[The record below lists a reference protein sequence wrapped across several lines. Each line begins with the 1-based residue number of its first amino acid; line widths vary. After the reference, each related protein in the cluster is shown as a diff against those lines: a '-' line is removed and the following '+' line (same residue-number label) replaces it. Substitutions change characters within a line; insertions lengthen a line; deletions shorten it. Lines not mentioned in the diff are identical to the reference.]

1 MPDSNYPCWNS
12 LRGNVAI
19 IGLASFF
26 LGGGKVL
33 WPSSRGEEGCE
44 LVGETKRAAQRRA
57 SNTTVSKSTASQYEV
72 VRMCSGYERQVVTT

>member
-26 LGGGKVL
+26 LGAGKVL
-33 WPSSRGEEGCE
+33 WPHSRGEGGCA
-44 LVGETKRAAQRRA
+44 LVGGTKRTAQRRA
-57 SNTTVSKSTASQYEV
+57 SNTAVSKSTALQNEV
-72 VRMCSGYERQVVTT
+72 VRMCCGYEIQAVTA